1 MPNRGLVP
9 ASVVIT
15 SSPKYGTA
23 TVDPATGN
31 VIYTPMEFYTGM
43 DTLTYSVQD
52 DAEPTQG
59 LATAIQIIRIDPQE
73 GAINNTLAADDYANT
88 YADVPVTG
96 NVQLNDTDAE
106 GNVQSVTPQNITVS
120 GKGQF
125 ILEEDGTF
133 SFTPESGFTGPLS
146 FAYTTCDDGTPAACA
161 GATVYI
167 VVLPVVNPDLTPSTR
182 ITNGTFIEPLGTTR
196 NFVIE
201 VNEIYGNAIDNAAM
215 PVRVRVFK
223 SDNFNYTFDPAEI
236 SATVPATIAVNNPD
250 WDLVQNTSTVMIF
263 ELKSSG
269 SIAGYSNSKINIRLQ
284 VLPGAAEGTE
294 NQTVSILN
302 GSGVE
307 ADYTNNS
314 IVRILNIVH

>member
-1 MPNRGLVP
+1 MQ
-9 ASVVIT
+9 
-15 SSPKYGTA
+15 
-23 TVDPATGN
+23 
-31 VIYTPMEFYTGM
+31 FYTGM
-43 DTLTYSVQD
+43 DTLTYTVKD

-59 LATAIQIIRIDPQE
+59 MATARQIIRIDAQE
-73 GAINNTLAADDYANT
+73 GAINNTLAADDYVHT
-88 YADVPVTG
+88 YADVAVTG
-96 NVQLNDTDAE
+96 NVKINDTDAE

-125 ILEEDGTF
+125 VLNADGTF
-133 SFTPESGFTGPLS
+133 SFTPENGFTGPLS
-146 FAYTTCDDGTPAACA
+146 FTYSTCDDGAPVACA

-201 VNEIYGNAIDNAAM
+201 VNEIYGNAIDNAIM

-223 SDNFNYTFDPAEI
+223 SDNFDYSFVPTET
-236 SATVPATIAVNNPD
+236 SATVPAAITVNNPD
-250 WDLVQNTSTVMIF
+250 WDLVQNTATVMIF
-263 ELKSSG
+263 ELKSG
-269 SIAGYSNSKINIRLQ
+269 SNIAGYGNSKINIRMQ